1 MDRMIKEHF
10 TGQLHKIDTKD
21 IRGKEV
27 FLWVI
32 LVLNLLA
39 FFLNIFAG
47 DFFFLIN
54 MAGAILMM
62 LAINNYYK
70 HER

>member
-1 MDRMIKEHF
+1 MDRLIKEHF

-27 FLWVI
+27 LFWAI
-32 LVLNLLA
+32 LVLNLIA
-39 FFLNIFAG
+39 FFMNLFTG
-47 DFFFLIN
+47 DFIFLLN
-54 MAGAILMM
+54 MAGAIFMM